1 MDAFSETFF
10 ELALLCHLGP
20 ILCQLPDGVVSFSR
34 RRKRTFATRRN
45 LLKIAARV
53 TKTATRIRF
62 ALAGAC
68 PQAASFSG
76 IARRLPL
83 ADP

>member
-1 MDAFSETFF
+1 MF
-10 ELALLCHLGP
+10 CRM
-20 ILCQLPDGVVSFSR
+20 VVSFSQ
-34 RRKRTFATRRN
+34 RRKRAFAARKN
-45 LLKIAARV
+45 LLKIAACV

-62 ALAGAC
+62 AFAGAC

-83 ADP
+83 ADF